1 KVLKEILVG
10 DLKPDE
16 TVKATQ
22 EAQLLSQLHHPA
34 ILRFYTS
41 FLERD
46 TFCIVTEF
54 CEVCVCLR
62 SVCVSGL
69 CVSQDGDLE
78 CTLERLRASGEAV
91 CESQVSEWLVQLLLG
106 LDYMHQRRILH
117 RDLKTKNVFLKK
129 NMVKIGDLGVSCLL
143 MGSCDL
149 ATTLTGTPYYMSP
162 EALGHQGYDSKS
174 DVWRM
179 VFMVFKE
186 GHLVRACPERQS
198 DPGVSERP
206 GQEAAEPAVVVPPAA
221 TVRPA
226 AESPGVAAA
235 PEQTESEP
243 QAQPAVQKPTGAT
256 LTPEEPCVAE
266 PVTVKSC
273 LAELVSVRHGGTDRD
288 QEKPCLTEPD
298 RERPCSV
305 DSGAVLELPALA
317 EAVGISDHSMYTL
330 NVTRDIVRS
339 LKALE
344 IEIVELQRLE
354 ATGNQ
359 GHIEALKS
367 KKAKMNDLLDVTA
380 QGALVRSRF
389 TSVTEMD
396 APSKFFFSLE
406 QKNGQ
411 KRFIHAVRTES
422 GDLLSEPTEIRKQTV
437 SFYSKLYSSERS
449 GAQIVEESFLK
460 DLPKLSEQA
469 ARELDRDLTLAELH
483 KALQGM
489 ENGRAPGID
498 GLPVEFYKAFW
509 AIIGQDVLEVLNDSV
524 NVGQLPLSCR
534 RAVLTLLPKKGDL
547 THLKN
552 WRPVSLLCTDIKLL
566 SKALASRL
574 TKVMEQITHQDQ
586 SYCVPDQEKAFDRV
600 EHEYLWKVLETF
612 GFNPGFIAMI
622 RVLYCGIESHKLAC
636 VDPPPNL
643 LANIQAQLVD
653 FFWDGLHWIPQS
665 VLHLPKEEG
674 GQGLVQLSSR
684 AAAFRLQFIQ
694 RLLTGPRD
702 LVWRAAASGL
712 LRTVKGLG
720 LDRALFLMDTKMLDI
735 SGLPMFYRG
744 LFKIWNVFKK
754 QNKGCRT
761 VHWLLEEP
769 LVYGGRLD
777 ISGVTVPAPSR
788 TLVSSGI
795 VTLRELVNVA
805 GSDLSRAEDLAARMG
820 LRSRRVV
827 NQLLH
832 RWRSALTSEER
843 VQLMDYQHTETGPA
857 EDESFPRLNIAP
869 DLDGCAGPLLECR
882 SEGEMDFGSVSGK
895 LLYRACVKV
904 LNKKKLSGRVD
915 TPWRSVLGFN
925 GDVKPEWR
933 ALSLGCILYEMCCLK
948 HAFEGHNF
956 LSVVQKIMES
966 STPSLPEKYSPELN
980 SLMQRMLERSPSLRV
995 SAAEALSSEVIKA
1008 LAQRVKQ
1015 QQLSEETAGDDRDAS
1030 HIASVLQKKVH
1041 LQTLRERSE
1050 VEKMSP
1056 RERMRLRKQQASD
1069 ERARKLKHIVEEKY
1083 KENHQRMMELRCK
1096 NFQRLS
1102 INVLT
1107 EKAEDT
1113 VRQIQPIRRQS
1124 SSPSSRPGPIGEQL
1138 TETDGNQVVFV

>member
-1 KVLKEILVG
+1 CRRSMANPTTLQYESLTRRHGVRVVCSASVEECVLAIGDVVG
-10 DLKPDE
+10 HE
-16 TVKATQ
+16 NIVA
-22 EAQLLSQLHHPA
+22 ASRMNSA
-34 ILRFYTS
+34 I
-41 FLERD
+41 
-46 TFCIVTEF
+46 V
-54 CEVCVCLR
+54 
-62 SVCVSGL
+62 
-69 CVSQDGDLE
+69 
-78 CTLERLRASGEAV
+78 
-91 CESQVSEWLVQLLLG
+91 
-106 LDYMHQRRILH
+106 
-117 RDLKTKNVFLKK
+117 VFLNDVAKVTK
-129 NMVKIGDLGVSCLL
+129 
-143 MGSCDL
+143 
-149 ATTLTGTPYYMSP
+149 LTGQGIVINNELKLVSP
-162 EALGHQGYDSKS
+162 LSSPAKKVILSNVPPFISDKVIANELSRYGRLVSPIKRIPLGCKS
-174 DVWRM
+174 SLIKHLVSFRRM

-186 GHLVRACPERQS
+186 GTEELNVVFKFSVDGFDYNIFVSSDADIKCFKCGKTGHLVRACPERQS

-235 PEQTESEP
+235 PERTESEP
-243 QAQPAVQKPTGAT
+243 QAQPAAQKPTGAT

-317 EAVGISDHSMYTL
+317 EAGTEVQSCRLEAPVTTPVQEDGGDVEMEDGPNFKYTL

-389 TSVTEMD
+389 TSVTEMY

-460 DLPKLSEQA
+460 DLLKLSEQA

-509 AIIGQDVLEVLNDSV
+509 AVIGQDVLEVLNDSV

-586 SYCVPDQEKAFDRV
+586 SYCVPVNWAKSEAILVGEWGGGQPSLPGGLAWKRGGFKYLGVYLGTNEFLNKNWEGSV
-600 EHEYLWKVLETF
+600 EHVKGRLSRWKRLVPKMSYRGRTLVINNLAASSLW
-612 GFNPGFIAMI
+612 
-622 RVLYCGIESHKLAC
+622 HKLAC

-777 ISGVTVPAPSR
+777 ISGVTVPALSR

-925 GDVKPEWR
+925 DDVKPEWR
-933 ALSLGCILYEMCCLK
+933 ALLYSCD
-948 HAFEGHNF
+948 
-956 LSVVQKIMES
+956 V
-966 STPSLPEKYSPELN
+966 
-980 SLMQRMLERSPSLRV
+980 
-995 SAAEALSSEVIKA
+995 
-1008 LAQRVKQ
+1008 
-1015 QQLSEETAGDDRDAS
+1015 
-1030 HIASVLQKKVH
+1030 
-1041 LQTLRERSE
+1041 
-1050 VEKMSP
+1050 
-1056 RERMRLRKQQASD
+1056 SD
-1069 ERARKLKHIVEEKY
+1069 EGCAALTSALRSNPSHLRDLDLSWNNLGDSGVKSLSAVLENPHCKLEKL
-1083 KENHQRMMELRCK
+1083 N
-1096 NFQRLS
+1096 
-1102 INVLT
+1102 
-1107 EKAEDT
+1107 
-1113 VRQIQPIRRQS
+1113 
-1124 SSPSSRPGPIGEQL
+1124 
-1138 TETDGNQVVFV
+1138 

>member
-1 KVLKEILVG
+1 MEDEPTFKV
-10 DLKPDE
+10 P
-16 TVKATQ
+16 
-22 EAQLLSQLHHPA
+22 
-34 ILRFYTS
+34 
-41 FLERD
+41 
-46 TFCIVTEF
+46 
-54 CEVCVCLR
+54 
-62 SVCVSGL
+62 
-69 CVSQDGDLE
+69 
-78 CTLERLRASGEAV
+78 
-91 CESQVSEWLVQLLLG
+91 
-106 LDYMHQRRILH
+106 
-117 RDLKTKNVFLKK
+117 TKKRKK
-129 NMVKIGDLGVSCLL
+129 
-143 MGSCDL
+143 
-149 ATTLTGTPYYMSP
+149 
-162 EALGHQGYDSKS
+162 
-174 DVWRM
+174 
-179 VFMVFKE
+179 
-186 GHLVRACPERQS
+186 
-198 DPGVSERP
+198 
-206 GQEAAEPAVVVPPAA
+206 
-221 TVRPA
+221 
-226 AESPGVAAA
+226 
-235 PEQTESEP
+235 
-243 QAQPAVQKPTGAT
+243 
-256 LTPEEPCVAE
+256 
-266 PVTVKSC
+266 
-273 LAELVSVRHGGTDRD
+273 
-288 QEKPCLTEPD
+288 
-298 RERPCSV
+298 
-305 DSGAVLELPALA
+305 
-317 EAVGISDHSMYTL
+317 YTL

-344 IEIVELQRLE
+344 IEIGELQCLD

-396 APSKFFFSLE
+396 APFKFFFSLE

-422 GDLLSEPTEIRKQTV
+422 GDLLSEPTKIRKQTV

-460 DLPKLSEQA
+460 DLPKLLEQA

-489 ENGRAPGID
+489 ENGRGPGID

-509 AIIGQDVLEVLNDSV
+509 AVIGQDVLEVLNDSV

-552 WRPVSLLCTDIKLL
+552 WGPVSLLCTDIKLL

-586 SYCVPDQEKAFDRV
+586 SYCVPDFILCPKLIGQRVKPFLLGSGGVGNPLLPGGLAWKKGGFKYLGVYLGANEFLNKNWEGSV
-600 EHEYLWKVLETF
+600 EHVKGRLSRWKRLVPKMSYRGRTLVINNLTASSLW
-612 GFNPGFIAMI
+612 
-622 RVLYCGIESHKLAC
+622 HKLAC
-636 VDPPPNL
+636 ADPLDL

-653 FFWDGLHWIPQS
+653 FFWGGLHWIPQS

-702 LVWRAAASGL
+702 FVWRAAASGL

-720 LDRALFLMDTKMLDI
+720 VDRALFLMDTKMLDI

-777 ISGVTVPAPSR
+777 ISGVTVPALSR
-788 TLVSSGI
+788 TFVSSGI

-882 SEGEMDFGSVSGK
+882 SKGEM
-895 LLYRACVKV
+895 
-904 LNKKKLSGRVD
+904 
-915 TPWRSVLGFN
+915 GF
-925 GDVKPEWR
+925 
-933 ALSLGCILYEMCCLK
+933 
-948 HAFEGHNF
+948 
-956 LSVVQKIMES
+956 
-966 STPSLPEKYSPELN
+966 
-980 SLMQRMLERSPSLRV
+980 
-995 SAAEALSSEVIKA
+995 
-1008 LAQRVKQ
+1008 
-1015 QQLSEETAGDDRDAS
+1015 
-1030 HIASVLQKKVH
+1030 
-1041 LQTLRERSE
+1041 
-1050 VEKMSP
+1050 
-1056 RERMRLRKQQASD
+1056 
-1069 ERARKLKHIVEEKY
+1069 
-1083 KENHQRMMELRCK
+1083 
-1096 NFQRLS
+1096 
-1102 INVLT
+1102 
-1107 EKAEDT
+1107 
-1113 VRQIQPIRRQS
+1113 
-1124 SSPSSRPGPIGEQL
+1124 
-1138 TETDGNQVVFV
+1138 

>member
-1 KVLKEILVG
+1 
-10 DLKPDE
+10 
-16 TVKATQ
+16 
-22 EAQLLSQLHHPA
+22 
-34 ILRFYTS
+34 
-41 FLERD
+41 
-46 TFCIVTEF
+46 
-54 CEVCVCLR
+54 
-62 SVCVSGL
+62 
-69 CVSQDGDLE
+69 
-78 CTLERLRASGEAV
+78 
-91 CESQVSEWLVQLLLG
+91 
-106 LDYMHQRRILH
+106 
-117 RDLKTKNVFLKK
+117 
-129 NMVKIGDLGVSCLL
+129 
-143 MGSCDL
+143 
-149 ATTLTGTPYYMSP
+149 
-162 EALGHQGYDSKS
+162 
-174 DVWRM
+174 M

-198 DPGVSERP
+198 DAGVSERP

-226 AESPGVAAA
+226 VESPGVAAA

-243 QAQPAVQKPTGAT
+243 QAQPAAQKPTGAT

-273 LAELVSVRHGGTDRD
+273 SAELVSVRHGGTDRD

-344 IEIVELQRLE
+344 IEMVELQCLE

-367 KKAKMNDLLDVTA
+367 KKAKMNDLI
-380 QGALVRSRF
+380 R
-389 TSVTEMD
+389 
-396 APSKFFFSLE
+396 
-406 QKNGQ
+406 
-411 KRFIHAVRTES
+411 
-422 GDLLSEPTEIRKQTV
+422 DLLSEPTEIRKQTV

-483 KALQGM
+483 KALQ
-489 ENGRAPGID
+489 
-498 GLPVEFYKAFW
+498 
-509 AIIGQDVLEVLNDSV
+509 GQDVLEVLNDSV

-586 SYCVPDQEKAFDRV
+586 SYCVP
-600 EHEYLWKVLETF
+600 
-612 GFNPGFIAMI
+612 
-622 RVLYCGIESHKLAC
+622 
-636 VDPPPNL
+636 
-643 LANIQAQLVD
+643 
-653 FFWDGLHWIPQS
+653 
-665 VLHLPKEEG
+665 
-674 GQGLVQLSSR
+674 
-684 AAAFRLQFIQ
+684 
-694 RLLTGPRD
+694 
-702 LVWRAAASGL
+702 
-712 LRTVKGLG
+712 
-720 LDRALFLMDTKMLDI
+720 
-735 SGLPMFYRG
+735 
-744 LFKIWNVFKK
+744 
-754 QNKGCRT
+754 

-777 ISGVTVPAPSR
+777 ISGVTVPALSR

-820 LRSRRVV
+820 LRSRGVV

-882 SEGEMDFGSVSGK
+882 SEGGMDFGSVSGK

-925 GDVKPEWR
+925 DVKPEWTH
-933 ALSLGCILYEMCCLK
+933 CI
-948 HAFEGHNF
+948 
-956 LSVVQKIMES
+956 
-966 STPSLPEKYSPELN
+966 
-980 SLMQRMLERSPSLRV
+980 
-995 SAAEALSSEVIKA
+995 
-1008 LAQRVKQ
+1008 
-1015 QQLSEETAGDDRDAS
+1015 
-1030 HIASVLQKKVH
+1030 
-1041 LQTLRERSE
+1041 
-1050 VEKMSP
+1050 
-1056 RERMRLRKQQASD
+1056 
-1069 ERARKLKHIVEEKY
+1069 
-1083 KENHQRMMELRCK
+1083 NHR
-1096 NFQRLS
+1096 
-1102 INVLT
+1102 
-1107 EKAEDT
+1107 
-1113 VRQIQPIRRQS
+1113 
-1124 SSPSSRPGPIGEQL
+1124 
-1138 TETDGNQVVFV
+1138 